1 MKNYLII
8 VLLFAFILCDSQ
20 KIKTSDSKMRIFD
33 CILNSKGV
41 SENFKNFINSLKNA
55 KKHIPI
61 VSPEMKPEEKDL
73 EIFRACKKQILE
85 QFKIN
90 KA

>member
-20 KIKTSDSKMRIFD
+20 KIKTSDIFD

-41 SENFKNFINSLKNA
+41 SENFKNFINSLKNS

-85 QFKIN
+85 QF
-90 KA
+90 